1 MTDQASA
8 GLISTAVKEII
19 QQSQSLGLTW
29 NLQICTI
36 TTSTLNSLTVVFDG
50 DVVAIAAVN
59 ITGFPLVAGDR
70 VYCIVVPQSGN
81 FVFGYVS
88 NIAVIGYAATRA
100 ANQVIAD
107 STSTAVIW
115 DTQSF
120 SSTGG
125 FLVAGALPS
134 ATLTIPT
141 GFDGIY
147 SVTANALFN
156 AAGTRNFL
164 ELSDNGSLWVRSY
177 YATPERFIGV
187 SATKFL
193 TGGTTVKADVFQNS
207 GGALTMTGAIWIYR
221 VG

>member
-1 MTDQASA
+1 MNDQAST
-8 GLISTAVKEII
+8 GLITAAVKEII

-36 TTSTLNSLTVVFDG
+36 TSATLNSLTVVFDG
-50 DVVAIAAVN
+50 DTVAISAVN
-59 ITGFPLVAGDR
+59 MTGFPLTGGDR

-81 FVFGYVS
+81 FVVGYVS
-88 NIAVIGYAATRA
+88 NVATIGFAATRA

-107 STSTAVIW
+107 STATPVSW
-115 DTQSF
+115 DTQTF
-120 SSTGG
+120 SSSAG

-134 ATLTIPT
+134 STLTIPT
-141 GFDGIY
+141 GFDGVY
-147 SVTANALFN
+147 SVTANVLFN

-187 SATKFL
+187 SGTKFFV
-193 TGGTTVKADVFQNS
+193 GGTTIRANVFQNS

-221 VG
+221 VA